1 MKSSWNVISYS
12 EIYEEKKDLKSVTL
26 VSDTKLSKR
35 NISFE
40 KKSKK
45 SEKLKKLL
53 KPKAGCEIMKV
64 KYQMKFMLL
73 YKLDEKR

>member
-1 MKSSWNVISYS
+1 MWSKVFTPGHLWRKERSQ
-12 EIYEEKKDLKSVTL
+12 SVTL

-35 NISFE
+35 NTSSE